1 MPSLKLDDHELIIEM
16 FKNIRELITT
26 DIKCMVFGT
35 ALHKPAKKLAL
46 CSFEIK
52 YSYDL
57 KGRHVLLIDV
67 KNKPLLL
74 NVSRWGEVTVVGL

>member
-1 MPSLKLDDHELIIEM
+1 MASLKLDDRELIVEM
-16 FKNIRELITT
+16 FKNMRGLITT

-46 CSFEIK
+46 CPFEIK

-57 KGRHVLLIDV
+57 KGRHVLIIDV
-67 KNKPLLL
+67 KNKPLL
-74 NVSRWGEVTVVGL
+74 VHISRWGEVTVVGL